1 MANRRPAT
9 VSRCK
14 THTKGRTVNSR
25 ERLYAGVDESE
36 EAIAGPDHKLRQRA
50 QRKGE
55 QLNPETLEYVR

>member
-14 THTKGRTVNSR
+14 APTNGRTVNPR

-36 EAIAGPDHKLRQRA
+36 EAIAGTDRKLRQRA

-55 QLNPETLEYVR
+55 QLNPETFEYVR